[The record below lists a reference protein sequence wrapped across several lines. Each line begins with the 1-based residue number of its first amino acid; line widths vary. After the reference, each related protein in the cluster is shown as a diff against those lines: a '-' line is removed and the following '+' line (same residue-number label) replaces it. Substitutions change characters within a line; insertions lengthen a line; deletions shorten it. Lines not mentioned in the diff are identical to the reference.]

1 MELLV
6 SLWPL
11 YQIIEDEKFFFS
23 KFSLNKREL
32 KIYNLKKTTSKKIE
46 FLSVR
51 YLLRLL
57 KLKPTDLYYLKNG
70 APKLKSKN
78 KIIVIGNG
86 GSSSMS
92 DHFATELTCKFK
104 KERKEYC
111 KKV

>member
-1 MELLV
+1 M
-6 SLWPL
+6 PL
-11 YQIIEDEKFFFS
+11 IYFHTDKIYSHIIWQIIEDEKFFFS

-70 APKLKSKN
+70 AP
-78 KIIVIGNG
+78 
-86 GSSSMS
+86 
-92 DHFATELTCKFK
+92 
-104 KERKEYC
+104 
-111 KKV
+111 